1 MLFLIPTHRL
11 ATLAGGLIGAAMTA
25 GIALAAVDAV
35 PTFNVDASCQA
46 AAQQAA
52 TPNYMSVCRN
62 TEQKARDE
70 MQRQWP
76 QLNAADKAQCVQ
88 AATVGGTPTYTEL
101 LTCLEM
107 ARDVRQPHGKGQP
120 TTAGQGVK

>member
-1 MLFLIPTHRL
+1 MLFSIPTHNL
-11 ATLAGGLIGAAMTA
+11 ATLAGGLIGVTMTA

-35 PTFNVDASCQA
+35 PTLNIEPSCRA

-52 TPNYMSVCRN
+52 TPDSLSVCRN
-62 TEQKARDE
+62 SEQKARDE
-70 MQRQWP
+70 MQRLWP
-76 QLNAADKAQCVQ
+76 QLNAADKAHCVQ

-107 ARDVRQPHGKGQP
+107 ARDVRHPQGKGQP